1 MICWYFLFILGDT
14 SFQIKKS
21 SYSKKIAKQL
31 KRESMMEREAE
42 LKDVKIEI
50 KQEPVDVDITQ
61 NVSEKDNKAEVEDRI
76 KVKKL
81 DTLPYMI

>member
-1 MICWYFLFILGDT
+1 
-14 SFQIKKS
+14 
-21 SYSKKIAKQL
+21 
-31 KRESMMEREAE
+31 MMEREAE